1 MMRKLMIITILLFGF
16 LDGNAQAKEDL
27 ISKDSL
33 DKIFSGLIDANGPGT
48 GILILG
54 NSNKV
59 LYKAGFGYA
68 DIEHKR
74 KADANT
80 QFNIGSISKSFT
92 ALAVMQLVEKGKLSV
107 SDTVGKFF
115 PGFPKGDK
123 ITIFQLLTHTSGISD
138 SGNISHWFEKAG
150 LKEIKNLPENYFQ
163 QFLDVAAEGFLTT
176 EGVFEIMRTQPEFS
190 FEPGAEGK
198 WQYSNRG
205 YVLLAK
211 IIEKVTGMDFRDYMR
226 QNVFIPAGMKNTFI
240 HGGIMERESEIKN
253 YTASYI
259 PSGGAWRKVFNLIP
273 ATVGDGNVYTTLNDW
288 ILYEKCLN
296 GEIPKVIGR
305 NSLNELFKGQV
316 KTFQSPSVHYG
327 YGWFTNEVP
336 GMGTVINHSGGTIGV
351 NAFRTKNSKDN
362 LTIVIFSTTTPF
374 MLPTQSF
381 WQYLYRNGIVAM

>member
-1 MMRKLMIITILLFGF
+1 MRKLLIITILLFGF
-16 LDGNAQAKEDL
+16 FEGNAQAKENL

-33 DKIFSGLIDANGPGT
+33 DKIFSGLVNPNGPGT

-123 ITIFQLLTHTSGISD
+123 ITIFQLLTHTSGLSD
-138 SGNISHWFEKAG
+138 AANILHWFEKAG
-150 LKEIKNLPENYFQ
+150 LKEIENLPENYFQ
-163 QFLDVAAEGFLTT
+163 QYLGVAAEGFLTN

-205 YVLLAK
+205 YVLLAQ
-211 IIEKVTGMDFRDYMR
+211 IVEKATGMDFRDYMR
-226 QNVFIPAGMKNTFI
+226 QNIFIPAGMKNTFI
-240 HGGIMERESEIKN
+240 HGGISERENEIRH
-253 YTASYI
+253 YAACYI
-259 PSGGAWRKVFNLIP
+259 PSGGGWRKVFNLIP
-273 ATVGDGNVYTTLNDW
+273 ATVGDGNVTL
-288 ILYEKCLN
+288 L
-296 GEIPKVIGR
+296 
-305 NSLNELFKGQV
+305 
-316 KTFQSPSVHYG
+316 
-327 YGWFTNEVP
+327 
-336 GMGTVINHSGGTIGV
+336 
-351 NAFRTKNSKDN
+351 
-362 LTIVIFSTTTPF
+362 
-374 MLPTQSF
+374 
-381 WQYLYRNGIVAM
+381 